1 MGPVPDAEAP
11 LRRDPRAMLETLGIV
26 LIVQGVG
33 GLINRL
39 AESESKAW
47 WLQLHVL
54 PDGLHI
60 PASIAMGIVGALLV
74 LQSMAGKRKSAR

>member
-1 MGPVPDAEAP
+1 
-11 LRRDPRAMLETLGIV
+11 MLEALGIV

-39 AESESKAW
+39 AESTSKGW

-54 PDGLHI
+54 PDALHV
-60 PASIAMGIVGALLV
+60 PGSVAMAVLGGLLV
-74 LQSMAGKRKSAR
+74 LRSAAVERRRKSAR

>member
-1 MGPVPDAEAP
+1 
-11 LRRDPRAMLETLGIV
+11 MLETLGIV

-39 AESESKAW
+39 AESESKGW

-54 PDGLHI
+54 PDGLQI

-74 LQSMAGKRKSAR
+74 VPSSKRKPAR

>member
-1 MGPVPDAEAP
+1 
-11 LRRDPRAMLETLGIV
+11 MLETIGIV

-39 AESESKAW
+39 AESGSKGW

-54 PDGLHI
+54 PDALHV

-74 LQSMAGKRKSAR
+74 LQSTVGERRRRSAR

>member
-1 MGPVPDAEAP
+1 V
-11 LRRDPRAMLETLGIV
+11 LETIGIV

-39 AESESKAW
+39 VESGSKGW

-54 PDGLHI
+54 PDGLHV
-60 PASIAMGIVGALLV
+60 PASVAMGVVGVLLV
-74 LQSMAGKRKSAR
+74 LRSRAGERRRRSAR

>member
-1 MGPVPDAEAP
+1 MPG
-11 LRRDPRAMLETLGIV
+11 RRSRCESRDVLETIGIV

-39 AESESKAW
+39 AESGSKGW

-54 PDGLHI
+54 PDGLHV
-60 PASIAMGIVGALLV
+60 PASVAMGIVGVLLV
-74 LQSMAGKRKSAR
+74 LRSMAGERRRRSAR

>member
-1 MGPVPDAEAP
+1 
-11 LRRDPRAMLETLGIV
+11 MLETIGIV

-39 AESESKAW
+39 AESQSKGW

-54 PDGLHI
+54 PDGLHA
-60 PASIAMGIVGALLV
+60 PASIAMGIVGILLV
-74 LQSMAGKRKSAR
+74 LPSTTGRRSRKSAR

>member
-1 MGPVPDAEAP
+1 
-11 LRRDPRAMLETLGIV
+11 MLETLGIV

-39 AESESKAW
+39 AESQSKGW

-54 PDGLHI
+54 PDGLHV
-60 PASIAMGIVGALLV
+60 PASIAMGIVGILLV
-74 LQSMAGKRKSAR
+74 LQSTAGKRSRKSAR

>member
-1 MGPVPDAEAP
+1 MPG
-11 LRRDPRAMLETLGIV
+11 RRPRCESRDVLETIGIV

-33 GLINRL
+33 GFINRL
-39 AESESKAW
+39 AESGSKGW

-60 PASIAMGIVGALLV
+60 PASVAMAIVGVLLV
-74 LQSMAGKRKSAR
+74 LQSMARERRRKSAR

>member
-1 MGPVPDAEAP
+1 
-11 LRRDPRAMLETLGIV
+11 MLETIGIV

-39 AESESKAW
+39 AESGSKGW

-54 PDGLHI
+54 PDGGHV
-60 PASIAMGIVGALLV
+60 PGSAAMGIVGVLLV
-74 LQSMAGKRKSAR
+74 LRSMAGERRRKTAR